1 MKVPAEPSV
10 PSSPQRDREDPL
22 ELPAAGPPSE
32 ERTVEDVILL
42 RRAIRRFAERPV
54 PDELI
59 VKLFSLAQRAP
70 SEWNFQPWRWLVLRQ
85 ESDRLRL
92 APLTYGRM
100 EIRAAP
106 IVVVAL
112 ANTREWERAP
122 EHLRQQVGAGRL
134 TEEEF
139 EAQLQRTWTHFR
151 GHPERAREFAVANTM
166 LAVMTLTLIAQAEGL
181 GAGFIGTF
189 DEEGIR
195 REFQIPE
202 DWAVA
207 TIVTLGFPADD
218 PPRSARK
225 ALDDVIHWDRIGGHH
240 PGS

>member
-10 PSSPQRDREDPL
+10 PSSPQRDREEPL
-22 ELPAAGPPSE
+22 SLPVAGSPAE

-59 VKLFSLAQRAP
+59 LKVFSLAQRAP
-70 SEWNFQPWRWLVLRQ
+70 SEWNFQPWRWLVLRH
-85 ESDRLRL
+85 EADRLRL

-134 TEEEF
+134 TEEEY
-139 EAQLQRTWTHFR
+139 EAQLQRTYAHFR

-195 REFQIPE
+195 RELQIPE

-225 ALDDVIHWDRIGGHH
+225 ALDDVVHWDRIGGRR
-240 PGS
+240 STL

>member
-1 MKVPAEPSV
+1 APLSLLRLRASRGRRLESESPEPGREPPMKVPAEPSV
-10 PSSPQRDREDPL
+10 PSPPQRDRDEPL
-22 ELPAAGPPSE
+22 ELPVAGPPSE

-59 VKLFSLAQRAP
+59 VKIFSLAQRAP

-92 APLTYGRM
+92 APLTYGRL

-122 EHLRQQVGAGRL
+122 EHLRQQVSAGRL
-134 TEEEF
+134 TE
-139 EAQLQRTWTHFR
+139 
-151 GHPERAREFAVANTM
+151 
-166 LAVMTLTLIAQAEGL
+166 
-181 GAGFIGTF
+181 
-189 DEEGIR
+189 
-195 REFQIPE
+195 
-202 DWAVA
+202 
-207 TIVTLGFPADD
+207 
-218 PPRSARK
+218 
-225 ALDDVIHWDRIGGHH
+225 
-240 PGS
+240 

>member
-1 MKVPAEPSV
+1 MKVPAQ
-10 PSSPQRDREDPL
+10 SSTPPPPQRDPEASQELAADP
-22 ELPAAGPPSE
+22 PPPE
-32 ERTVEDVILL
+32 ERTVEDVVLL

-54 PDELI
+54 PDDLVI
-59 VKLFSLAQRAP
+59 KIFALAQRAP
-70 SEWNFQPWRWLVLRQ
+70 SEWNFQPWRWLVLRHDA
-85 ESDRLRL
+85 DRTRL
-92 APLTYGRM
+92 APLTYGRS
-100 EIRAAP
+100 EIRGAP

-134 TEEEF
+134 TEEEY
-139 EAQLQRTWTHFR
+139 EAQLQRTWAHFR

-166 LAVMTLTLIAQAEGL
+166 LAVMTMTLIAQAEGL

-189 DEEGIR
+189 DEEGMR

-225 ALDDVIHWDRIGGHH
+225 PLEDVVHWDRIGGRHA
-240 PGS
+240 SL

>member
-1 MKVPAEPSV
+1 MKVPAESSV
-10 PSSPQRDREDPL
+10 PSSPRQERPRGV
-22 ELPAAGPPSE
+22 PAAEPATE
-32 ERTVEDVILL
+32 ERTVEDVVLL

-54 PDELI
+54 SDELI

-70 SEWNFQPWRWLVLRQ
+70 SEWNFQPWRWLVLRH
-85 ESDRLRL
+85 EAERLRL
-92 APLTYGRM
+92 EPLTYGRS
-100 EIRAAP
+100 EIRSAP
-106 IVVVAL
+106 VIVVAL

-134 TEEEF
+134 TEEEY
-139 EAQLQRTWTHFR
+139 EAQLQRTWAHFR
-151 GHPERAREFAVANTM
+151 EHPDRAREFAVANTM
-166 LAVMTLTLIAQAEGL
+166 LAVMTLTLVAQSEGL

-189 DEEGIR
+189 DESGIR

-225 ALDDVIHWDRIGGHH
+225 PLDDVVHWDRIGGRRG
-240 PGS
+240 PM